1 MNDNAL
7 SESTKNVLRGLVVDS
22 DFAKTRRNV
31 EAWSVEREQLP
42 NWVKQEKIE
51 KAVAKREMRAAK
63 RRALEK

>member
-1 MNDNAL
+1 MARSIRAIL
-7 SESTKNVLRGLVVDS
+7 KAMGLMPQSESVR
-22 DFAKTRRNV
+22 A
-31 EAWSVEREQLP
+31 REQLP